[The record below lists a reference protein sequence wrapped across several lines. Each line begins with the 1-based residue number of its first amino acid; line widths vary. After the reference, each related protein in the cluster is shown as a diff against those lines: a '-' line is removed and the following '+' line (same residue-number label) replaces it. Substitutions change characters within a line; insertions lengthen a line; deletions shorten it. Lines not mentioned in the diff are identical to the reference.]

1 MRQAQRKKEK
11 DRVAI
16 ALMLAFCVIAL
27 TSIFTIKTN
36 IDKINGSARQNP
48 LPVSDRAPTS
58 SLEKSSG
65 ASQKPEASTSQSGV
79 KTADTAGANVPTV
92 DSKQKPAAREAQA
105 PRFCKPIKG
114 NAYTVTNPYAMEHL
128 LYSITLDQYMTHC
141 GTDIEADADTQ
152 VLAVADGTVTAVY
165 TDDRYGLSVE
175 ITHPHDMMTIYSNLS
190 TNEMV
195 EVGDTIKQGQI
206 IGGVGATGLF
216 EALEPPH
223 LHFEML
229 QDGVYVDPQEHIEF

>member
-27 TSIFTIKTN
+27 TSIFTIKSN

-79 KTADTAGANVPTV
+79 KTADTAGTNVPTV
-92 DSKQKPAAREAQA
+92 DSKQKTAAREAQA
-105 PRFCKPIKG
+105 PRFSKPIKG

-175 ITHPHDMMTIYSNLS
+175 ITHPHDMVTIYSNLS

-195 EVGDTIKQGQI
+195 EVGDTI
-206 IGGVGATGLF
+206 
-216 EALEPPH
+216 
-223 LHFEML
+223 
-229 QDGVYVDPQEHIEF
+229 

>member
-1 MRQAQRKKEK
+1 M
-11 DRVAI
+11 
-16 ALMLAFCVIAL
+16 
-27 TSIFTIKTN
+27 
-36 IDKINGSARQNP
+36 
-48 LPVSDRAPTS
+48 
-58 SLEKSSG
+58 
-65 ASQKPEASTSQSGV
+65 
-79 KTADTAGANVPTV
+79 PTV
-92 DSKQKPAAREAQA
+92 DSKQKSAAREAQA

-141 GTDIEADADTQ
+141 GMDIEADADTQ

-175 ITHPHDMMTIYSNLS
+175 ITHPHDMVTIYSNLS